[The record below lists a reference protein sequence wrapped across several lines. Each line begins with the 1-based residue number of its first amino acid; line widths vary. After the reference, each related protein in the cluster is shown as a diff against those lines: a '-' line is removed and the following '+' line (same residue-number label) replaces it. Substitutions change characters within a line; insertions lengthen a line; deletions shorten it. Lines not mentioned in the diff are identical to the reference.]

1 MAKGLQRACKGRA
14 KFVLDLGG
22 LAAYLLCPK
31 ASPSGHVHPKALIR
45 AVPFEEKG
53 TAAMDRFDNGDSE
66 TPISDQL
73 QLMHTE
79 ELLTLWERSQ
89 KMTFMLQAVIMQDFS
104 LRSNTEDAI
113 IAELMRRAVLGARS
127 GGIPGS
133 VRRKPLARRHS

>member
-1 MAKGLQRACKGRA
+1 
-14 KFVLDLGG
+14 
-22 LAAYLLCPK
+22 
-31 ASPSGHVHPKALIR
+31 
-45 AVPFEEKG
+45 
-53 TAAMDRFDNGDSE
+53 MDRFDNGDSE

-133 VRRKPLARRHS
+133 VRRTPLARRHS